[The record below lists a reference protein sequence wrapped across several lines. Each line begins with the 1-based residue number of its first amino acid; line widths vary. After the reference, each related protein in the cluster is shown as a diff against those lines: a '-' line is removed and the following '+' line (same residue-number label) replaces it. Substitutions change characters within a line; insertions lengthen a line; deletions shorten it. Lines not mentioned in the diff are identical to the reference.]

1 LALSYII
8 KMNDQPW
15 WRGADPGHRLTGKRA
30 FVTGAGTAPGG
41 DLVGIGEAI
50 AVLFAS
56 QGAKVAVADV
66 SGERAKATVGL
77 INEAGAEGVAVVG
90 DLSREADNARCVEEA
105 VHALGGLD
113 TVVNN
118 VALSGGGGSPATVD
132 LEVWEHIMA
141 VNVRAAMLTARH
153 AIPHLKNAGGGSIV
167 NISSVAATRALGA
180 GAYAASKAAIAALTR
195 DWALIHGRDH
205 IRANCIVVGHAHT
218 PMGATDEAGRERR
231 RLASL
236 LGTEGAAWDI
246 AWPAVFLASD
256 ESRWISGA
264 DLPVDAGATATT
276 ALGIHMLNRSGS
288 TEGELGPSIPPSTSS
303 TSPVT

>member
-1 LALSYII
+1 VSS
-8 KMNDQPW
+8 KEKQDNQPW
-15 WRGADPGHRLTGKRA
+15 WRGVDPGHRLTGKRA

-41 DLVGIGEAI
+41 DLLGIGEAI

-77 INEAGAEGVAVVG
+77 INDAGAEGVAVIG

-105 VHALGGLD
+105 VRALGGLD

-118 VALSGGGGSPATVD
+118 VALSGGGGSPTTVD
-132 LEVWEHIMA
+132 LEVWERVMA
-141 VNVRAAMLTARH
+141 VNVRAAILTARH
-153 AIPHLKNAGGGSIV
+153 AIPHLKRAGGGSIINV
-167 NISSVAATRALGA
+167 SSVAATRALGT
-180 GAYAASKAAIAALTR
+180 GAYAASKAAIQALTR

-218 PMGATDEAGRERR
+218 PMGTTDEAGRERR

-236 LGTEGAAWDI
+236 LGTEGVAWDI

-276 ALGIHMLNRSGS
+276 ALGIHMLNRSGR